1 MATLTPPL
9 HLAHVKLA
17 SHRPDLRCHGEDP
30 IGGPLDSGLQDHLLI
45 NDDRLTMAQ
54 QQLKRVGEE
63 LFPSRE
69 CAQGVL
75 KRRVA
80 STEDAGGGGAEVLWK
95 ERNRRIHER
104 PCSQWPS
111 LGPFWRMR
119 SSGPG
124 RFRVLSHPDWVFTA
138 GLWHLKLSLCFLV
151 FGCSLLRPRRGF
163 SVVTCAELLSS

>member
-119 SSGPG
+119 SSDP
-124 RFRVLSHPDWVFTA
+124 A
-138 GLWHLKLSLCFLV
+138 GFVSLAILI
-151 FGCSLLRPRRGF
+151 GF
-163 SVVTCAELLSS
+163 SPPGCGTLSCRCAF

>member
-63 LFPSRE
+63 LSRAE
-69 CAQGVL
+69 SVHRESSRGGLPQQRMQGEGGL
-75 KRRVA
+75 RSFGKRGTVA
-80 STEDAGGGGAEVLWK
+80 ST
-95 ERNRRIHER
+95 
-104 PCSQWPS
+104 
-111 LGPFWRMR
+111 
-119 SSGPG
+119 SGPAASG
-124 RFRVLSHPDWVFTA
+124 
-138 GLWHLKLSLCFLV
+138 
-151 FGCSLLRPRRGF
+151 PR
-163 SVVTCAELLSS
+163 